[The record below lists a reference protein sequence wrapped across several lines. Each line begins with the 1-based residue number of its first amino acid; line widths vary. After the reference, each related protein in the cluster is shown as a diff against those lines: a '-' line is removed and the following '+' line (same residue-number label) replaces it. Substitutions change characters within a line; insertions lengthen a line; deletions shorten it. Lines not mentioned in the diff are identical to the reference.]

1 MRLSRPGCFPRLV
14 HAQKSEVDVRDGEQ
28 DRQVGCTGFKPV
40 AADRDASHGMDTAY
54 GYQG

>member
-1 MRLSRPGCFPRLV
+1 M